1 MRKFMPQ
8 ASHELFAPKKIEVQD
23 NLSQKT
29 AQTAA
34 QSISGVSEEREKPKV
49 EATPLKVQPKEE
61 TLLWKQP

>member
-8 ASHELFAPKKIEVQD
+8 PSQELFAPKKIEIQD

-34 QSISGVSEEREKPKV
+34 QSISIVSEEK
-49 EATPLKVQPKEE
+49 
-61 TLLWKQP
+61 